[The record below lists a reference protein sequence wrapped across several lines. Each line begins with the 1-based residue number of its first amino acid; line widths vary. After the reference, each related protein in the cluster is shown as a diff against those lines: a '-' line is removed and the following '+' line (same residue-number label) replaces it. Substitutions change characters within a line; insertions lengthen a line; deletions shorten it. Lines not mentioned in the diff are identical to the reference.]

1 VTSRLVQSAKGFGS
15 AAKRLPLERDVSVRH
30 LVAVAL
36 ATTIGTMSLSAQKA
50 AQKGSGS
57 SGGGKISVGVELR
70 VSQEVA
76 NPGGIAQIKVSL
88 TEPKPIST
96 GLFGMS
102 GDFGELM
109 GVSLFDST
117 NSTYGL
123 AWPAPGG
130 LRVVTSSPLSTL
142 GVSAVGYPILTL
154 TVRVPATTIV
164 GTTLPVHLNP
174 SLLRLFDP
182 LGDPYP
188 TKVID
193 GSITVRPAA
202 AVEDVRPGS
211 DIVPAGG
218 TISILGRNFT
228 PDVRITVSDASTQ
241 RPVLISPTQF
251 DVDVKDPV
259 DMHSREIRLRS
270 STERSSYFSY
280 QRTTVAFV
288 SSVPVL
294 TTLEPLFPG
303 AGATEASVEF
313 PAAPASTI
321 QALLVKNAHLAPVTL
336 SVSRTSAGEDAEW
349 AAPVTLPAASRFALS
364 LSEIFGTPCLDTCV
378 VTATATASV
387 HTMGVVVDEAMTYVR
402 LVGPK

>member
-1 VTSRLVQSAKGFGS
+1 M
-15 AAKRLPLERDVSVRH
+15 SVKH
-30 LVAVAL
+30 LVALVL
-36 ATTIGTMSLSAQKA
+36 AAMTGTASLSAQK
-50 AQKGSGS
+50 GSGN
-57 SGGGKISVGVELR
+57 SGGSKPSVGVEVR

-96 GLFGMS
+96 GLFALA
-102 GDFGELM
+102 GDFVELM

-117 NSTYGL
+117 NGTYGL
-123 AWPAPGG
+123 AWPTAGG

-142 GVSAVGYPILTL
+142 GISAVGYPILTL
-154 TVRVPATTIV
+154 TVRVPARTVV
-164 GTTLPVHLNP
+164 GTTLPVHLDP
-174 SLLRLFDP
+174 SLLRLFNP

-188 TKVID
+188 TKVTD

-211 DIVPAGG
+211 DIVSTGG

-228 PDVRITVSDASTQ
+228 PDVRITVGDASTQ
-241 RPVLISPTQF
+241 KPVLVSPTQF
-251 DVDVKDPV
+251 DVDVKEPV
-259 DMHSREIRLRS
+259 DTHGREIRLRS

-303 AGATEASVEF
+303 AGTTEASVEF

-321 QALLVKNAHLAPVTL
+321 QALLVKNSHLAPVTL
-336 SVSRTSAGEDAEW
+336 SVSRTGAGADVEW
-349 AAPVTLPAASRFALS
+349 AVPVTLPAASRFALS
-364 LSEIFGTPCLDTCV
+364 LSEVFGTPCPDTCV

-387 HTMGVVVDEAMTYVR
+387 RAMGVVVDEAMTYVR
-402 LVGPK
+402 LVPPK